1 MQTYRIPM
9 VPGPVKLPQ
18 AVLDV
23 YQTNYGSA
31 DLEPEFLELNHK
43 TESNLQMILGTKNRI
58 VIQSGEGML
67 ALWSAL
73 KSCLFPGDRVLAVAT
88 GVFGDG
94 IGDMALSM
102 GADVKKILESLLR
115 RFVS

>member
-18 AVLDV
+18 VVLDV

-31 DLEPEFLELNHK
+31 DLEPEFLELHHK

-67 ALWSAL
+67 ALWSGL
-73 KSCLFPGDRVLAVAT
+73 KSCLFPGDRVLALQQAFLVMESVT
-88 GVFGDG
+88 WRYPLVR
-94 IGDMALSM
+94 MW
-102 GADVKKILESLLR
+102 KKYLKACCVV
-115 RFVS
+115 VS